1 MSTESADA
9 TKPRVLVVD
18 DSRVIRVAA
27 RKILKEEFEPL
38 EAGDGEEAWEILTQ
52 EPDIA
57 LVLSDLSM
65 PYLDGMG
72 LLQRLRESKE
82 ERLSG
87 MPMIIVTGAED
98 DDEAKTRAFA
108 AGATDFLSKP
118 FDSVQLLAHTRSHI
132 RLQKTAKELKQTTAV
147 LEENPA
153 TDPFTGLGNQRA
165 FLERGQQALAHAI
178 RHGGE
183 LALLLFQVDG
193 FDKIFVQEGKAVGGA
208 ILKAVTA
215 ALHAEIRREDAAAR
229 ISMARFGLVT
239 CCADTEGARRLAMR
253 VCQRVVAMP
262 VTNKAGQEL
271 NFCLS
276 ASLVSPP
283 INQTTRFE
291 PLLTILVKR
300 LERAIAHGNCIV
312 ADDQGTIIPITNET
326 ETDMTAAEPVAATT
340 DNTVTQ
346 TDTPVSPGTA
356 SVSNKTTTAYSPPDL
371 TTALALLE
379 RGDSAALAPYLDTLV
394 RNLWPLLQHWNQ
406 SGQHGMDEA
415 LQQIHAQMSQR

>member
-1 MSTESADA
+1 MSTESADT

-38 EAGDGEEAWEILTQ
+38 EAGDGEEAWELLNKNQ
-52 EPDIA
+52 DIA

-72 LLQRLRESKE
+72 LLKRLRESKE
-82 ERLSG
+82 ERLSS

-98 DDEAKTRAFA
+98 DDEAKTSAFA

-118 FDSVQLLAHTRSHI
+118 FDSIQLLAHTRSHI
-132 RLQKTAKELKQTTAV
+132 RLQKTAQELKQTNEV
-147 LEENPA
+147 LEKSPA

-183 LALLLFQVDG
+183 LALVLFQVDN
-193 FDKIFVQEGKAVGGA
+193 FDKIFVQEGKTVGGS

-215 ALHAEIRREDAAAR
+215 ALQAEIRREDAAAR

-239 CCADTEGARRLAMR
+239 CCADADGASKLAMR
-253 VCQRVVAMP
+253 ICQRVAATP
-262 VTNKAGQEL
+262 VTDKRGAPL
-271 NFCLS
+271 HLSLS
-276 ASLVSPP
+276 ASLVSPAVT
-283 INQTTRFE
+283 QETRFE
-291 PLLTILVKR
+291 PLLTIIVKR

-312 ADDQGTIIPITNET
+312 LDDQGTLPITT
-326 ETDMTAAEPVAATT
+326 ENAAPAAEVIVTTAHSATSDATPVASP
-340 DNTVTQ
+340 
-346 TDTPVSPGTA
+346 DTSTANLSPGI
-356 SVSNKTTTAYSPPDL
+356 
-371 TTALALLE
+371 E
-379 RGDSAALAPYLDTLV
+379 AALAMLV
-394 RNLWPLLQHWNQ
+394 RGDTADLGPHLDSLVRVILPLLQHWNLN
-406 SGQHGMDEA
+406 GKHGLDEA
-415 LQQIHAQMSQR
+415 LNQIHAQLGNR

>member
-1 MSTESADA
+1 VSSESADT

-38 EAGDGEEAWEILTQ
+38 EAGDGEEAWELLSKNQ
-52 EPDIA
+52 DIA

-82 ERLSG
+82 ERLSS

-118 FDSVQLLAHTRSHI
+118 FDSIQLLAHTRSHI
-132 RLQKTAKELKQTTAV
+132 RLQKTAQELKQTTEV
-147 LEENPA
+147 LEKSPA

-183 LALLLFQVDG
+183 LAMLLFQVDN

-215 ALHAEIRREDAAAR
+215 ALQAEVRREDTAAR

-239 CCADTEGARRLAMR
+239 CCADTDGANKLAMR
-253 VCQRVVAMP
+253 ICQRVAASP
-262 VTNKAGQEL
+262 VKNKSGAPL
-271 NFCLS
+271 HLTLS
-276 ASLVSPP
+276 ASLVSPSVNP
-283 INQTTRFE
+283 ETRFE
-291 PLLTILVKR
+291 PLLTIIVKR
-300 LERAIAHGNCIV
+300 LERAIAQGNCV
-312 ADDQGTIIPITNET
+312 VSSDQDAAPVV
-326 ETDMTAAEPVAATT
+326 TAATESPAAAP
-340 DNTVTQ
+340 TVTPEPPVVAPVI
-346 TDTPVSPGTA
+346 TPSNRYSAPG
-356 SVSNKTTTAYSPPDL
+356 V
-371 TTALALLE
+371 E
-379 RGDSAALAPYLDTLV
+379 AALAMLARGDTADLGPYLDNLARTL
-394 RNLWPLLQHWNQ
+394 LPLLQHWNKT
-406 SGQHGMDEA
+406 GQRGLDDA
-415 LQQIHAQMSQR
+415 LNQIQAQLNNR